1 MCSAVVDT
9 PRSRRRGWEAHVAAL
24 EEDLDGRGGVAD
36 LDLLG
41 DELVR
46 HAVEVAVELDA
57 VIDVDAAD
65 LPACDDVER
74 VGGRGRMSMPTTWC
88 DPGRFSGHR

>member
-1 MCSAVVDT
+1 MCSAMVDT
-9 PRSRRRGWEAHVAAL
+9 PRSRRRGWEAHARAL
-24 EEDLDGRGGVAD
+24 EEDLDGRGGAAD
-36 LDLLG
+36 LDLLA

-65 LPACDDVER
+65 IPACKDVER
-74 VGGRGRMSMPTTWC
+74 VGGRGRMSISTA
-88 DPGRFSGHR
+88 R